1 MIKEITVS
9 ELNRKL
15 SNKEDFILLDVR
27 TDSEYYLSN
36 IEGAIHIPMN
46 NVPEQLDCLNSDK
59 EIIVQCKSGVRS
71 ARICEFLLENG
82 YSNVKNLQGG
92 IVAWAEQIDPSIVI
106 Y

>member
-1 MIKEITVS
+1 MIEEITVS
-9 ELNRKL
+9 ELNKKI

-46 NVPEQLDCLNSDK
+46 SVPDTLDSIKRDK

-71 ARICEFLLENG
+71 SRVCEFLLKSG
-82 YSNVKNLQGG
+82 YTDVKNLKGG
-92 IVAWAEQIDPSIVI
+92 IVAWAEQIDPSILV

>member
-46 NVPEQLDCLNSDK
+46 NIPNKLDRLDSNK

-71 ARICEFLLENG
+71 EKVCQFLLNNDFK
-82 YSNVKNLQGG
+82 NVKNLTGG
-92 IVAWAEQIDPSIVI
+92 IIEWARQIDSSIIV